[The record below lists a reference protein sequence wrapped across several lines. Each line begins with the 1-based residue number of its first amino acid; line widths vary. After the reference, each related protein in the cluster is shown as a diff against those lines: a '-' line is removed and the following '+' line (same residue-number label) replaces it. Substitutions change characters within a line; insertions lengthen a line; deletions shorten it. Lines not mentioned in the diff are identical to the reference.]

1 MKTSVHPQAKET
13 TTMKTNF
20 TMIMLIIMLAIG
32 GTLASRAFADTGND
46 RVAGM
51 HEHRHQGRWAKLAEV
66 LDLTTEQQ
74 QQINAIITA
83 NRETNR
89 PLHEKLRE
97 NRDALRSAVAG
108 DQLDPQAIRTLEI
121 EGANLKTDLLLSR
134 KTTRQQIHALLTPE
148 QQQLMEKLRP
158 LLQQRDGHRKH
169 HRGPGPGPVEP
180 ADS

>member
-1 MKTSVHPQAKET
+1 MKITIHPQAKET
-13 TTMKTNF
+13 TVMKTNF

-32 GTLASRAFADTGND
+32 GTLASRSFADTGKD
-46 RVAGM
+46 WAAGM
-51 HEHRHQGRWAKLAEV
+51 HDHRHQGRWAKLAEV
-66 LDLTTEQQ
+66 LDLTAEQQ
-74 QQINAIITA
+74 QQISSIITA
-83 NRETNR
+83 SREANR
-89 PLHEKLRE
+89 PLRQQLRE
-97 NRDALRSAVAG
+97 NRNALRSATAG
-108 DQLDPQAIRTLEI
+108 DQLDPRVIRTLEI

-134 KTTRQQIHALLTPE
+134 KATRQQIHALLTPE